1 MTLPQSRA
9 STPGRDVPRRH
20 RVGPACLAA
29 IGLLAGAIIPFAEE
43 ADGATAQRAA
53 GFQIRVDPGA
63 SPSAATAGRE
73 IVVATLEE
81 ALARLR
87 QWRRTGRD
95 GEGPALIAFAGG
107 IHRLAEP
114 VRIEE
119 GLGGRP
125 GQPLILRGAAD
136 GTTRIVGSVPL
147 ALVDEPLPAGVD
159 PGQRGRVRSY
169 RLPRAAAEEPSIN
182 VHRIHP
188 VPAPPLGLEI
198 FDAQGALTPA
208 RWPNVGWARL
218 ALPPEP
224 SKRKEATDLT
234 ILLPEARAAR
244 WRDEG
249 DLWIAGYLGQD
260 WSFETLPA
268 LALPPSANRLA
279 LLGSPHYPL
288 RPKDRFY
295 VENTLAELDAPG
307 EWWRD
312 TKRGLVL
319 LIPRTEAS
327 GPIEVSVASGL
338 IAIDGASHVR
348 LEGLTLERTRGDAVV
363 VTGGEDVVLED
374 CTLRWTGG
382 RGLVIT
388 DAVRSGLR
396 RSVVAETGE
405 GGVTLTGGDRA
416 NLVPGGNFVED
427 SVLVR
432 FSRLGRTYKA
442 AVSVDG
448 VGARVTGNLIA
459 HAPHLAILFQ
469 GNDHEIARNE
479 IYDVVRESSDASAIY
494 TGRDI
499 AARGTRLTGN
509 FLHDIRPEPGF
520 EVKGI
525 YLDDM
530 ASGLS
535 ITDNLF
541 LRVDQPVFIGGG
553 RDNTVTGNTFVGSS
567 PAFFLDGRGEVWPGP
582 PITDSTNTVRAAFDA
597 VPATRPPWSTRY
609 PQLAGLLS
617 DRPLAAKRNVFRD
630 NLLVSS
636 GAPRIEA
643 GADPG
648 LQTVEFNRTV
658 DAPAAAQAPTSAALE
673 PMLATD
679 RTGARAL
686 DAFDRVASLSR
697 IAALKRR
704 AGHLLTRDGSP

>member
-1 MTLPQSRA
+1 MP
-9 STPGRDVPRRH
+9 
-20 RVGPACLAA
+20 
-29 IGLLAGAIIPFAEE
+29 
-43 ADGATAQRAA
+43 
-53 GFQIRVDPGA
+53 GFQIRVDPGV
-63 SPSAATAGRE
+63 SRSATTAGRE

-81 ALARLR
+81 ALDVLR
-87 QWRRTGRD
+87 QRRRAGRD
-95 GEGPALIAFAGG
+95 GEGGALIAFAGG
-107 IHRLAEP
+107 VHRLAEP
-114 VRIEE
+114 VRIEK
-119 GLGGRP
+119 GLGGLP
-125 GQPLILRGAAD
+125 GQPLVLRGAAD
-136 GTTRIVGSVPL
+136 GSTRIVGSVPL
-147 ALVDEPLPAGVD
+147 APVDEPLPGGVD
-159 PGQRGRVRSY
+159 PQQRSRVRSY
-169 RLPRAAAEEPSIN
+169 RLPRAAADEPSIN

-188 VPAPPLGLEI
+188 VPSPPLGLEI
-198 FDAQGALTPA
+198 FDAQGALMPA
-208 RWPNVGWARL
+208 RWPNAGWAHL
-218 ALPPEP
+218 ALPDEP
-224 SKRKEATDLT
+224 PKGAEATDPT
-234 ILLPEARAAR
+234 ILLPEGRAAR

-268 LALPPSANRLA
+268 LALPPAANRLA
-279 LLGSPHYPL
+279 LLGTPHYPL

-295 VENTLAELDAPG
+295 VENALAELDAPG

-319 LIPRTEAS
+319 LIPRQDSA

-363 VTGGEDVVLED
+363 VTGGDDVVLED

-416 NLVPGGNFVED
+416 RLVPGGNFVED

-448 VGARVTGNLIA
+448 VGMRVTGNLVA

-499 AARGTRLTGN
+499 TAQGTRLSGN

-535 ITDNLF
+535 ITGNLF

-553 RDNTVTGNTFVGSS
+553 RDNTVMGNTFVGSP
-567 PAFFLDGRGEVWPGP
+567 PAFFLDGRGEVWAGP
-582 PITDSTNTVRAAFDA
+582 PITSSANTVRAAFDS
-597 VPATRPPWSTRY
+597 VLATRPPWSTRY
-609 PQLAGLLS
+609 PLLAGLLS

-636 GAPRIEA
+636 GAPQIEA
-643 GADPG
+643 GADPR
-648 LQTVEFNRTV
+648 LQTVGANRTLE
-658 DAPAAAQAPTSAALE
+658 APEAARAPTLAALE
-673 PMLATD
+673 PILATD
-679 RTGARAL
+679 RTIPHAL
-686 DAFDRVASLSR
+686 DAFDRAAILSR
-697 IAALKRR
+697 IATLKRR